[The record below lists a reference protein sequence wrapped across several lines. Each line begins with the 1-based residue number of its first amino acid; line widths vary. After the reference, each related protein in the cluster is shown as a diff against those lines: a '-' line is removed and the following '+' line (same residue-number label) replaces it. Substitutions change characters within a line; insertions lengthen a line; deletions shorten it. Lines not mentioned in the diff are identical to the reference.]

1 MREKARVILYAP
13 KYIEAILRN
22 LGGADVIHVRCPGSV
37 GMYGIIV
44 LLFVGRKLRWVKY
57 GGNWVETGRLPI
69 SFAFQRWWLQ
79 QGLSRG
85 PVTVNGRW
93 ENQPNHVFS
102 FLNPSMTL
110 QDTQVAQDRTLDKQ
124 LGKPVR
130 FVFAGRTDTAKGLG
144 RALEIIK
151 GVTHYSQDIHFDVL
165 GDGPERSKFEQ
176 MTDALGLTEKVTFRG
191 WVPHDQISDYLAR
204 SHFMLLPS
212 DTEGWPKV
220 LSEAMG
226 YGVVPIASNVSAIP
240 QILDQTKA
248 GVALPVE
255 NVDEF
260 VGAITDIIG
269 DSRKWKTMSLAGIE
283 AAPLFTYERYLM
295 ALDEM
300 FISAYGSSPLK
311 QDIPMEIGQQIEV
324 VENRV
329 LASDR

>member
-1 MREKARVILYAP
+1 M
-13 KYIEAILRN
+13 
-22 LGGADVIHVRCPGSV
+22 
-37 GMYGIIV
+37 
-44 LLFVGRKLRWVKY
+44 
-57 GGNWVETGRLPI
+57 PI
-69 SFAFQRWWLQ
+69 SFSAQRWWLQ

-85 PVTVNGRW
+85 PVTVNGTW

-110 QDTQVAQDRTLDKQ
+110 EVAQVAQALSLDKQ
-124 LGKPVR
+124 LGKPVN

-165 GDGPERSKFEQ
+165 GDGPERPKFEQ
-176 MTDALGLTEKVTFRG
+176 MTGELGLTEKVTFRG
-191 WVPHDQISDYLAR
+191 WVPHDQIPDYLAQ

-220 LSEAMG
+220 LSEAMS

-260 VGAITDIIG
+260 VGAITGIMG
-269 DSRKWKTMSLAGIE
+269 DSRKWKTMSLAGID

-311 QDIPMEIGQQIEV
+311 QEVLMKIRQQIEV
-324 VENRV
+324 TDNRV
-329 LASDR
+329 LSVDR